1 MTQPRPERGV
11 MVLSAASGAGHM
23 AAASALVSA
32 FHMRGVKATHV
43 EVLKYTSP
51 LFRRVY
57 ADLYVELVNRRPQLL
72 GYIYRVMNRPWRYE
86 KRLLALNRLNT
97 RPLVRLLEQRNPAVA
112 ICTHFLPPDILLH
125 LRRQRLLDIPVGI
138 VITDFDAHA
147 MWLYRDVDWYFVA
160 REEMRAHIAALGIPP
175 DTVHVTGI
183 PIDPRFALP
192 KPKRDARIRMGLD
205 PDRTTVLVA
214 AGGFGM
220 GSVESLARALHEVR
234 HPIQIVVICGKNA
247 ALERRLHAIEEG
259 SHPMHVVGYTTEMDT
274 WMAAADLLVG
284 KAGGLTSSEAFARG
298 VILVV
303 VNPIPGNEERNSD
316 YFLEEGAAIRCNNL
330 PALAFKIDALLSDSQ
345 RLARMREAVAR
356 LARTHAASD
365 IVSIVSAEARL
376 A

>member
-1 MTQPRPERGV
+1 MTQRPERGV

-23 AAASALVSA
+23 AAAGALVSA
-32 FHMRGVKATHV
+32 FQMRGVKATHV

-112 ICTHFLPPDILLH
+112 VCTHFLPPDILLH
-125 LRRQRLLDIPVGI
+125 LRRQNLLDIPVGI

-160 REEMRAHIAALGIPP
+160 REEMRVHLASLGIPP
-175 DTVHVTGI
+175 ETVHVTGI
-183 PIDPRFALP
+183 PIDPRFQLP
-192 KPKRDARIRMGLD
+192 KAKRDARIVLGLD

-220 GSVESLARALHEVR
+220 GSAVESLARALHEVR
-234 HPIQIVVICGKNA
+234 HPVQIVVICGKNA
-247 ALERRLHAIEEG
+247 ALERRLNAVHER
-259 SHPMHVVGYTTEMDT
+259 SHPMRVVGYTTEMDT

-284 KAGGLTSSEAFARG
+284 KPGGLTSSEAFARG
-298 VILVV
+298 VVLVV

-316 YFLEEGAAIRCNNL
+316 YFLEEGAAIRCNTL
-330 PALAFKIDALLSDSQ
+330 PTLAFKIDALLSDGQ

-356 LARTHAASD
+356 LARPHAASD
-365 IVSIVSAEARL
+365 VASIVGTGAGL